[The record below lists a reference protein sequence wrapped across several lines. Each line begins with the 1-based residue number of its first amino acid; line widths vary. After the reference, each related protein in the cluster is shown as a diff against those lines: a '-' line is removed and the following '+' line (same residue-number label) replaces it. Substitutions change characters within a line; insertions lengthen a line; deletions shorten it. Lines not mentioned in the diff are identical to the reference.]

1 MYVHVFVCVKEVRG
15 GGSQLISP
23 LPNYRDQ
30 WEHAAFRRQ
39 LASYLDAA
47 VVCSVLWLTRNV
59 VMVINYQG
67 TWQLVPGGIED
78 TG

>member
-1 MYVHVFVCVKEVRG
+1 MHVRACVCVCEGSKG
-15 GGSQLISP
+15 GGLQLVSP

-47 VVCSVLWLTRNV
+47 VV
-59 VMVINYQG
+59 
-67 TWQLVPGGIED
+67 
-78 TG
+78 